1 MENHITPGA
10 HASFAAHSNRGA
22 PVGVGFVDLRGA
34 TTREHAEVGVTA
46 DDENAFRGV
55 GQRQDVVGVAEE
67 HDALCRDLANG
78 LRVGRVIDLPV
89 ALGRMLEQAVIDRV
103 LERAEAAGIAQRVAD
118 RILEDGIAEQIAERV
133 LSGPELERML
143 TAAFQSSLPEE
154 VISQLLA
161 SEAVWILVD
170 EIARSPSVTEAIAH
184 QSTGFLDQVA
194 GKARDRSRQAD
205 ARLQRIARRIGR
217 DRGHP
222 GREAGEL
229 LPSPPN
235 PRQGSP

>member
-1 MENHITPGA
+1 MSPLNALVQGA
-10 HASFAAHSNRGA
+10 TRMAAMPLRA
-22 PVGVGFVDLRGA
+22 AIGVGELSLDLERRGRA
-34 TTREHAEVGVTA
+34 ALMARSERIL
-46 DDENAFRGV
+46 F
-55 GQRQDVVGVAEE
+55 
-67 HDALCRDLANG
+67 DALD
-78 LRVGRVIDLPV
+78 
-89 ALGRMLEQAVIDRV
+89 ALVGRMLEQAVIDRV